1 MATRWD
7 KIPTSDYDVKN
18 IGRDL
23 RAAGKALSPPENVK
37 GAALDAIKAA
47 GVRGGTRGL
56 GAIGAGVAASQLG
69 YDAGRELDEKTGIG
83 KKIVDK
89 SGLGDLAE
97 KVAKPDE
104 KVELSQSA
112 KDRIAA
118 GELDK
123 KPAKPPSKKA
133 ASDESNSGPYSGPRD
148 DIGKPKNLFNDMV
161 KPKEFESKDLKKGGK
176 VRSHSSKRGDG
187 IAQRGHT
194 KGRYL

>member
-56 GAIGAGVAASQLG
+56 GAIGAGAAALQVG

-123 KPAKPPSKKA
+123 KPAKKV
-133 ASDESNSGPYSGPRD
+133 ASDESNSGPRD
-148 DIGKPKNLFNDMV
+148 DIGKPKDLFEGEN
-161 KPKEFESKDLKKGGK
+161 LKKGGK

-194 KGRYL
+194 KGRYM

>member
-56 GAIGAGVAASQLG
+56 GAIGAGAAALQVG
-69 YDAGRELDEKTGIG
+69 YDAGRDLDEKTGIG
-83 KKIVDK
+83 KAMVDK

-112 KDRIAA
+112 KDRITA

-123 KPAKPPSKKA
+123 KYSNKPLKRPVS
-133 ASDESNSGPYSGPRD
+133 SSESNSGPRD
-148 DIGKPKNLFNDMV
+148 DIGT
-161 KPKEFESKDLKKGGK
+161 PKEPTSEDLKKGGK

>member
-23 RAAGKALSPPENVK
+23 RAAGKTLSPPENVK

-104 KVELSQSA
+104 KIELSQSA

-123 KPAKPPSKKA
+123 KPAKPSPKKA
-133 ASDESNSGPYSGPRD
+133 ASDESNSGPRD
-148 DIGKPKNLFNDMV
+148 DIGT
-161 KPKEFESKDLKKGGK
+161 PKEPTSKDLKKGGK

-187 IAQRGHT
+187 IAERGHT
-194 KGRYL
+194 KGRYM